1 MYKNILLPTDG
12 SELSE
17 KAVKSGVALAK
28 LLNAKVTGLYVIPKP
43 TSGDIWDVW
52 APENTEEGRM
62 FRTKFEASFECV
74 AARYIDAIENAAKEA
89 GVPCECLYVKGES
102 PSEEIIKTAVEK
114 GCDLI
119 FMASHGRKG
128 IGSVLGSVTTK
139 VLASSK
145 VSVLVHRL

>member
-17 KAVKSGVALAK
+17 DAIKSGISLAK
-28 LLNAKVTGLYVIPKP
+28 FLNARVTGLYVIPKP
-43 TSGDIWDVW
+43 TAGDIWDVW

-62 FRTKFEASFECV
+62 FRTKFQASFECI
-74 AARYIDAIENAAKEA
+74 ATRYISVIENAAKEA
-89 GVPCECLYVKGES
+89 GVPCECIYVTGEY
-102 PSEEIIKTAVEK
+102 PSDEIIKAAEGK

-119 FMASHGRKG
+119 FMASHGKRG
-128 IGSVLGSVTTK
+128 IGSILGSVTTK

-145 VSVLVHRL
+145 ISVLVHR

>member
-1 MYKNILLPTDG
+1 MCGT
-12 SELSE
+12 
-17 KAVKSGVALAK
+17 
-28 LLNAKVTGLYVIPKP
+28 
-43 TSGDIWDVW
+43 
-52 APENTEEGRM
+52 
-62 FRTKFEASFECV
+62 
-74 AARYIDAIENAAKEA
+74 RYIDAIENAAKEA

-119 FMASHGRKG
+119 FMSSHGRKG
-128 IGSVLGSVTTK
+128 IGSILGSVTAK

>member
-17 KAVKSGVALAK
+17 NAVKNGISLAK
-28 LLNAKVTGLYVIPKP
+28 TLNAKVTGLYVIPKP

-74 AARYIDAIENAAKEA
+74 ATRYISVIENAAKEA
-89 GVPCECLYVKGES
+89 GVPCECFYVKSES

-119 FMASHGRKG
+119 FMASHGKRG
-128 IGSVLGSVTTK
+128 IGAILGSVTTK
-139 VLASSK
+139 VLMSSN
-145 VSVLVHRL
+145 VPVLVHRV